1 MSPAPV
7 PLEPTP
13 QFVRIELAHDLP
25 GIVAGVLQP
34 SVMFVLRVE
43 SELPPDLSGRL
54 ERAFPR
60 PPGPAAAGD
69 APAGHRLAEHI
80 GSIAVDLLSRQGMP
94 IFSPAVVARLDATA
108 LRLMVPTVPGVHAL
122 TRLLVAEVVKA
133 VDAALT
139 TGQVHV
145 PGESLRAVMQLIR
158 RQAPSGKNT
167 LPMLVT
173 ANRLG
178 IPWDRVHGNVY
189 SLGQGSKAR
198 WFDSSLSDRT
208 PSISVQLAQLKH
220 ATAAV
225 LRRHWLPV
233 PRHQLVRNEAEAL
246 AAAEKIGF
254 PVVVKPANLDRGIG
268 VAAGLRDADGV
279 ARAYRA
285 AARHSQLILVEKHV
299 EGRDHRIHVFE
310 GEVFRVRHR
319 IPGGVTGDGNSTV
332 EQLLQTLNA
341 DPRRGAPGSH
351 AELIRIDLDE
361 EALDLLRERRLEPG
375 HVPAAGEFV
384 QLRRIANVSV
394 GGVSVPV
401 PIDDVHADNLAL
413 ARRAVAALKLDLA
426 AVDLLIPDIRR
437 SWLEVGAA
445 ICEVNAR
452 PQFGADAP
460 QWLFKRIFAGQ
471 GRIPVVAVLGDCRTG
486 GWTDRLRARVQAAGT
501 RLGFSDASGT
511 WIGGER
517 VPSAQPT
524 DAFQGCRFLVAD
536 ERIDAI
542 VIGADRSLLAHG
554 LPTDRYDA
562 LVVTGAGSMPMAEY
576 GSLAHRISRHSQ
588 QVMFETGTDG
598 WRTLR
603 DKLPCDDCTEATAD
617 AIVERLSTLLTAP
630 ATRDGGRP
638 VL

>member
-1 MSPAPV
+1 MAI
-7 PLEPTP
+7 EPTP

-43 SELPPDLSGRL
+43 SELPPDLSTRL
-54 ERAFPR
+54 GRAFPR
-60 PPGPAAAGD
+60 PPGQSSAGD
-69 APAGHRLAEHI
+69 APAQHRLAERI
-80 GSIAVDLLSRQGMP
+80 GSIAVELLKHQGLP

-108 LRLMVPTVPGVHAL
+108 LRLVVPTVPGVHAL
-122 TRLLVAEVVKA
+122 TRQLVAEVVKA
-133 VDAALT
+133 VDAALAT
-139 TGQVHV
+139 DPAQA
-145 PGESLRAVMQLIR
+145 PGEPLRAVLQLIR

-189 SLGQGSKAR
+189 SLGQGAKAR

-208 PSISVQLAQLKH
+208 PGISVQLAQQKH
-220 ATAAV
+220 AAAAV

-233 PRHQLVRNEAEAL
+233 PRHQLVRSEDEAL
-246 AAAEKIGF
+246 AAAAKIGF

-268 VAAGLRDADGV
+268 VAAGLRDADSV

-285 AARHSQLILVEKHV
+285 AVRHSQLILVEKHA

-332 EQLLQTLNA
+332 EQLLQALNA

-351 AELIRIDLDE
+351 AELIRIDLDQ
-361 EALDLLRERRLEPG
+361 EALDLLRERRLEPAQ
-375 HVPAAGEFV
+375 VPAAGEFV

-394 GGVSVPV
+394 GGVSLPV
-401 PIDDVHADNLAL
+401 AIDDVHPDNLAL
-413 ARRAVAALKLDLA
+413 ATRAVAALKLDLA

-460 QWLFKRIFAGQ
+460 QWLFNRIFAGQ
-471 GRIPVVAVLGDCRTG
+471 GRITVVAVVGDCRPG

-501 RLGFSDASGT
+501 RLGFSAASGT
-511 WIGGER
+511 WIGHER
-517 VPSAQPT
+517 VPSAQAT
-524 DAFQGCRFLVAD
+524 DVFQGCRFLVGD

-542 VIGADRSLLAHG
+542 LIGADRSLLAHG

-562 LVVTGAGSMPMAEY
+562 LVVTDPGAMPVAEY
-576 GSLAHRISRHSQ
+576 TQLAYRISRHSTR
-588 QVMFETGTDG
+588 VIFETGADG

-603 DKLPCDDCTEATAD
+603 DRMHCDDCTEATAD
-617 AIVERLSTLLTAP
+617 AVVERLATLLTEPAMPGARRPAP
-630 ATRDGGRP
+630 
-638 VL
+638 